1 MAGRKRGACR
11 EESGCREEILP
22 EVAEGLTVW
31 SEKDAPSALPTCVCL
46 ALPARL
52 PMDNPPCCARRPSL
66 PAVGVMFTN
75 RTSGYPLQHS
85 NLPCLLMFHP
95 KE

>member
-1 MAGRKRGACR
+1 M
-11 EESGCREEILP
+11 P
-22 EVAEGLTVW
+22 EVVERLTVW
-31 SEKDAPSALPTCVCL
+31 SEKDVQSALPSYVCL

-52 PMDNPPCCARRPSL
+52 PVDNPPCCARRLSL

-75 RTSGYPLQHS
+75 RTSDYPLQHS
-85 NLPCLLMFHP
+85 NLPCLLMFHR